1 MKFAK
6 VGGEILKK
14 IFGVKFYSF
23 IKFLYQNLFEKYYF
37 KFKKTAYNKK
47 NDLNLNI
54 DIFEKYNLDIDKCK
68 NILSKNNLDFYSEK
82 LSWHF
87 HFFSSIVDKDLK
99 ILEIGTHNGEFSKYL
114 SNNLPNSKI
123 YTIDVSSSDHTFLE
137 AYQDDKKNKIE
148 YIKKRNKNLDSK
160 NIYFK
165 ELNSFYLLDHFKNEE
180 FDYIWLDGDHLNPQ
194 VSIDIFS
201 CLKIIKKGGLILCDD
216 VIKDEYQ
223 NVQVSNDSY
232 ITLKYLKKMNIVN
245 FDLVTKRIS
254 NYNSI
259 LKKYLAI
266 IQKQ

>member
-1 MKFAK
+1 M
-6 VGGEILKK
+6 K
-14 IFGVKFYSF
+14 IF
-23 IKFLYQNLFEKYYF
+23 
-37 KFKKTAYNKK
+37 K
-47 NDLNLNI
+47 NSYKIYGDLNLNI
-54 DIFEKYNLDIDKCK
+54 NIFKKHNLDIVKCK
-68 NILSKNNLDFYSEK
+68 NTLSKNNLDFYSEK

-123 YTIDVSSSDHTFLE
+123 YTIDISSSDHNFLE

-148 YIKKRNKNLDSK
+148 FIKKRNKNLDFK

-216 VIKDEYQ
+216 VIRSDYFDT
-223 NVQVSNDSY
+223 QVNIDALNT
-232 ITLKYLKKMNIVN
+232 ILYLEKMGLIHY
-245 FDLVTKRIS
+245 DLLNKRITK
-254 NYNSI
+254 YN
-259 LKKYLAI
+259 AI
-266 IQKQ
+266 IRKNIAIIRKI